1 MTSQSTISQALISR
15 SRTVFA
21 SVFAILLLPGGREIK
36 RQRPL
41 AATVRAA
48 ATACSV
54 ARPATRRG
62 VATPPVDTKG
72 SILLLSDLGSALHST
87 VWHGVRRMSLF
98 FCRHRIFRS
107 RSTNTNLEQQQRI
120 IIMRRMHAGC
130 RDAVRAFRRPPEMR
144 T

>member
-62 VATPPVDTKG
+62 VATPVDIKG
-72 SILLLSDLGSALHST
+72 SILLLSDLGYVWHST
-87 VWHGVRRMSLF
+87 V
-98 FCRHRIFRS
+98 
-107 RSTNTNLEQQQRI
+107 
-120 IIMRRMHAGC
+120 
-130 RDAVRAFRRPPEMR
+130 
-144 T
+144 